1 MVFFSFVCFYLTKLT
16 PNKGHKLI
24 IFDKH
29 KHKNKIGIFK
39 STEVKYKI
47 FAIKKVLYFF
57 LHK

>member
-1 MVFFSFVCFYLTKLT
+1 MCRRDSMVFFSFVCFYLTKLT
-16 PNKGHKLI
+16 PNKRHKLI

-47 FAIKKVLYFF
+47 FAIK
-57 LHK
+57 